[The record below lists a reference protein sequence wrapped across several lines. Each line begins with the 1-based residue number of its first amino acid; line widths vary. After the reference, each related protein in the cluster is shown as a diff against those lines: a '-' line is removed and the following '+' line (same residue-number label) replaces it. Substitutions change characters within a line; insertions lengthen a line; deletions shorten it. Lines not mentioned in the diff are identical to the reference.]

1 MLARFGG
8 GAGSAA
14 PKPPPRPP
22 RPPPPPPP
30 GASAGAISSICL
42 SSPSLAADCGR
53 ALTLIKCGPKP
64 GRGTV
69 EPPKRYQKP
78 HGNNRDALQRPKR
91 YPRATQGLPK
101 GCTRDQHR
109 GNTVPVRCIQDT
121 RKRMGMG
128 RVACCVA
135 AILIMAKTLGEQAV
149 SAPSSH

>member
-1 MLARFGG
+1 MDNYAICIPYKYATSCPTSEAHCWAKAKRNSS
-8 GAGSAA
+8 GALLRAKS
-14 PKPPPRPP
+14 PP
-22 RPPPPPPP
+22 
-30 GASAGAISSICL
+30 
-42 SSPSLAADCGR
+42 
-53 ALTLIKCGPKP
+53 LIKCGPKP